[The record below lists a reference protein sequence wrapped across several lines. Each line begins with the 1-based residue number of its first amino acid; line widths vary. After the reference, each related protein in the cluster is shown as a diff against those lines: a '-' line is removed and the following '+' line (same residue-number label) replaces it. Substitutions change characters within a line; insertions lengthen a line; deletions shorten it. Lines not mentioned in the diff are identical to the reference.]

1 MRRASRL
8 VRATPMGAGA
18 CPGSR
23 QAYTAVTVSSAPAHT
38 LSRQSAWHHMHS
50 SAAPAGPA
58 ATMGLHQTVGVR
70 VQGVHRARVSKRCDE
85 EMDGC
90 SGLTAVV

>member
-1 MRRASRL
+1 MRAAPTGAS
-8 VRATPMGAGA
+8 A

-38 LSRQSAWHHMHS
+38 LSSQSAWHRMHS

-58 ATMGLHQTVGVR
+58 ATMGLHRTVGVR
-70 VQGVHRARVSKRCDE
+70 VQGVHRARVFKRFDE
-85 EMDGC
+85 EMDEC
-90 SGLTAVV
+90 SGLTDVV